1 MWWMRHGLKARWGM
15 ANRYYAIV
23 SKETGHPLTDGG
35 QFLIF
40 SSKVV
45 CVTHW
50 NAVHPDTRKGAKIH
64 PIKIDAVLGLV
75 NFGKFG
81 GSH

>member
-1 MWWMRHGLKARWGM
+1 M

-40 SSKVV
+40 SSKAV

-50 NAVHPDTRKGAKIH
+50 EAAHPDSGKGAKIY
-64 PIKIDAVLGLV
+64 PIKMNAILGLV

>member
-1 MWWMRHGLKARWGM
+1 M
-15 ANRYYAIV
+15 AKSYYAIV

-50 NAVHPDTRKGAKIH
+50 QAVHPDTRKGAKIH
-64 PIKIDAVLGLV
+64 PIKMDAVLSLV

-81 GSH
+81 GANG